1 MITSWRAV
9 RGHQAVLLSCAEQL
23 VADRPL
29 SERLGLI
36 QDAGFDGID
45 VRWTT
50 VADPAAVREIAAH
63 DLPVGAVY
71 GQLRDPGLLSRT
83 AAERAEAIDRVVER
97 AGVAAE
103 LGATTLIV
111 VPIFG
116 DAVLR
121 GFDAII
127 GTEALETA
135 VLLASLD
142 ELAGRLVDLPVTV
155 VLEPLN
161 GDQTHFL
168 LDPARGAALCDAVG
182 SPRISTMVDT
192 YHCEKNGQDIAGV
205 IAAAG
210 GQLALVHLSDTDR
223 TLPGEGRI
231 DFGSVLDALRAR
243 EYEGWMG
250 YECRKVDDIEPLRR
264 SVDHVRALWMQ
275 GTRGAAQ
282 G

>member
-1 MITSWRAV
+1 M
-9 RGHQAVLLSCAEQL
+9 LLSCAEQL
-23 VADRPL
+23 LGDRPL
-29 SERLGLI
+29 GERLGLI
-36 QDAGFDGID
+36 QEAGFDGID
-45 VRWTT
+45 VRWAT
-50 VADPAAVREIAAH
+50 VADRAAVREIAAH

-83 AAERAEAIDRVVER
+83 AAERAEAIDRAVER

-111 VPIFG
+111 VPIFR

-121 GFDAII
+121 GFDSIM
-127 GTEALETA
+127 GTEDLETA

-142 ELAGRLVDLPVTV
+142 ELAERLADLPVTV

-168 LDPARGAALCDAVG
+168 LDPARGAVLCDAVG
-182 SPRISTMVDT
+182 SPRIATMVDT
-192 YHCEKNGQDIAGV
+192 YHCEKNGQDIPAA
-205 IAAAG
+205 IAATGA
-210 GQLALVHLSDTDR
+210 QLALVHLSDTDR
-223 TLPGEGRI
+223 KLPGEGQI

-243 EYEGWMG
+243 DYEGWMG

-264 SVDHVRALWMQ
+264 SVDHVRDLWTQGPQ
-275 GTRGAAQ
+275 GTRGVAQ